1 MTYPQGEDSHGKLWV
16 ILDNL
21 LGYDDWEAMGVI
33 PPGERLTQYQLVG
46 EVTAHQA
53 YDAYRACERGPAH
66 WD

>member
-21 LGYDDWEAMGVI
+21 LGYDGWEAMGEI

-46 EVTAHQA
+46 EVTAHQG
-53 YDAYRACERGPAH
+53 YDA
-66 WD
+66 

>member
-21 LGYDDWEAMGVI
+21 PVYNEREAMGEI

-46 EVTAHQA
+46 EVTAHQG
-53 YDAYRACERGPAH
+53 YDA
-66 WD
+66 

>member
-21 LGYDDWEAMGVI
+21 PGRDGREAMGVI

-46 EVTAHQA
+46 EVTAHQGF
-53 YDAYRACERGPAH
+53 DA
-66 WD
+66 